1 VWPAPNHPWFAPCLI
16 PGCNARVLA
25 SPAGLCCD
33 IDAPTTPTL
42 MNTEAPLQV
51 PKSAV
56 ALLTVWVVLVGWIG
70 LRGDGGLGSR
80 TSVERV
86 HRVHR
91 SASQPATDLA
101 ADLRQSHRAG
111 SRPPESQ
118 VPAWTR
124 GKAVPCAGRCSHN
137 YSASRRAS
145 TCDDAFFVACQP
157 DLGASRWSRACFF
170 ITSSAS
176 R

>member
-1 VWPAPNHPWFAPCLI
+1 MIQITPQMRILLAVEPVDLRRGIDGLAALCRQ
-16 PGCNARVLA
+16 ALA
-25 SPAGLCCD
+25 SDPQTG
-33 IDAPTTPTL
+33 
-42 MNTEAPLQV
+42 
-51 PKSAV
+51 
-56 ALLTVWVVLVGWIG
+56 ALFVFHSRRGHAIKCLTYDGYGTIG
-70 LRGDGGLGSR
+70 IMG
-80 TSVERV
+80 
-86 HRVHR
+86 
-91 SASQPATDLA
+91 
-101 ADLRQSHRAG
+101 RQ
-111 SRPPESQ
+111 SQ